1 MQFCALNLLGMKK
14 YLLILFLGGVNQI
27 AFADII
33 DDVAQSFK
41 SGHAKSLAQYFASS
55 IELSMLNQEEVY
67 SSAQAEIIFKDFFQ
81 KNSPIST
88 RVIHK
93 VISNANY
100 KFGVILLSTSKNNYR
115 ISYELKSASG
125 KFLITQIRIEENKE

>member
-1 MQFCALNLLGMKK
+1 MKK
-14 YLLILFLGGVNQI
+14 YLSILFLVVVGQT

-41 SGHAKSLAQYFASS
+41 NGNAKSLAQYFASS
-55 IELSMLNQEEVY
+55 IELSMLNQEDVY

-81 KNSPIST
+81 KNTPVST

-93 VISNANY
+93 VTSNANY

-125 KFLITQIRIEENKE
+125 KFLITQVRIEENKE